1 VKINNL
7 IFFINKIRLKMNNK
21 IRLKMNNK
29 LLYHHFKKIIIIFNK
44 INLTKFESLLLKI
57 FLVRMKKNL
66 KIQKDK

>member
-1 VKINNL
+1 
-7 IFFINKIRLKMNNK
+7 MNNK

-66 KIQKDK
+66 KIQKDKQKKQKKLKKIILTK